1 MKIERF
7 KAPTSRFLSVDKDIN
22 QLCEMFMDNDR
33 LCRLLY
39 RTDSHPL
46 DAENLTELEKIELL
60 SKKYIRTMPK
70 ITVDNQTLNYIII
83 SFDNF
88 VPTSNPEFRD
98 NNIVI
103 DIICHYDQWMI
114 QDGLLRPYRIAG
126 EVDSMLDGSR
136 FSGIGTLSFSKA
148 HQLMVNGEYGGIGL
162 EYLATHGEDDKKH
175 FANPNDEIL
184 FLEEMKKGKS

>member
-1 MKIERF
+1 MKVERF

-22 QLCEMFMDNDR
+22 QICEMFLNNDR

-39 RTDSHPL
+39 RTDSRPL
-46 DAENLTELEKIELL
+46 DATNLTELEKVELL

-70 ITVDNQTLNYIII
+70 VTVDDKTLNYIII

-88 VPTSNPEFRD
+88 LPSGNPEFR
-98 NNIVI
+98 NNDIVI

-126 EVDSMLDGSR
+126 EIDSMLNGGR

-148 HQLMVNGEYGGIGL
+148 SQLMVNGEYGGIGL
-162 EYLATHGEDDKKH
+162 EYSATHGEDDKKT
-175 FANPNDEIL
+175 FANPNDEIK
-184 FLEEMKKGKS
+184 FLEDFYKDKT